1 METAKRMIPY
11 QVYLTESTYAEL
23 KKHAKRRQASTIVRA
38 AIDMILTEDHEPYT
52 AGYKQG
58 LKDAVDT
65 IQASDLAKNLSYK
78 GENLADGLTSKIKE
92 LQS

>member
-11 QVYLTESTYAEL
+11 QVYLTESTYAAL

-58 LKDAVDT
+58 LKDAINA
-65 IQASDLAKNLSYK
+65 IQSHDVIKDLSYK
-78 GENLADGLTSKIKE
+78 GENLADGLGNKIKE
-92 LQS
+92 LE

>member
-58 LKDAVDT
+58 LKDAINV
-65 IQASDLAKNLSYK
+65 IQSHDVIRDLSYK
-78 GENLADGLTSKIKE
+78 GESLADGLGNKIKE
-92 LQS
+92 LE